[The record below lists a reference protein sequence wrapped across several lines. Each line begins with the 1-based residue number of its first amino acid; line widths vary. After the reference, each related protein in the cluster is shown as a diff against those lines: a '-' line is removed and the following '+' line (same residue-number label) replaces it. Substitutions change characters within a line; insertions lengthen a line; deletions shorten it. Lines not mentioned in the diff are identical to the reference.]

1 MAHEMAGSLVP
12 ASTVERMRRMR
23 TPEAAAAEGIAIARE
38 VYAALKSRV
47 QGVLITAPQG
57 RIERALEILE

>member
-1 MAHEMAGSLVP
+1 
-12 ASTVERMRRMR
+12 MR

-38 VYAALKSRV
+38 VYAALKGRV
-47 QGVLITAPQG
+47 QGVLMTVPHG